1 MSRTTVTGAWLC
13 FTLLLSHA
21 LRPLPAQQPA
31 PESEARR
38 TPRSTVLAV
47 IGAIAGAAAG
57 TFFHKQA
64 GGDACRACY
73 LAAGSIAGGV
83 AGILVGRELDQM
95 DALRSR
101 GVPRI
106 RVPFLEHPLGSHP
119 LTLAARDT
127 LLAVATSSGVSI
139 LSSTD
144 ILRPRH
150 QRARGIRNIAAL
162 DLAPRSLALAV
173 ATPSGLFIYPAGDGP
188 GRLVRAGTIQAAS
201 VAEDRVIYAIGE
213 RIEWAPLDER
223 SDSAQAGIDLPAAAS
238 HLRWESER
246 SLLWVVSDTLLIA
259 MRIGGD
265 SGRIV
270 SRTRVSAGGRSLAT
284 SGDRVVIALGGDG
297 VAIIDTSDPV
307 APYEAARWTGAR
319 FVYDA
324 AIAGNRMYAGGGP
337 DGVYI
342 VDISVIPPRTIGLA
356 FDLGFAAS
364 LLSRDGFTY
373 ILDRRTASVRRI
385 STPTTR

>member
-1 MSRTTVTGAWLC
+1 MSRTAGVCLC
-13 FTLLLSHA
+13 FTLLLAQA
-21 LRPLPAQQPA
+21 LHPLPAQQPA
-31 PESEARR
+31 PEHELRR
-38 TPRSTVLAV
+38 KPRSAVLAV
-47 IGAIAGAAAG
+47 IGATAGVAAGA
-57 TFFHKQA
+57 FFHKQA

-73 LAAGSIAGGV
+73 LAAGSVAGGV

-106 RVPFLEHPLGSHP
+106 RVPFLEHSLGSHP

-144 ILRPRH
+144 ILRPRR
-150 QRARGIRNIAAL
+150 QRARGIRDISAL
-162 DLAPRSLALAV
+162 DLAPRSHALAV
-173 ATPSGLFIYPAGDGP
+173 ATPSGLFIYPSEDGP
-188 GRLVRAGTIQAAS
+188 GRLIRAGTIQAAS
-201 VAEDRVIYAIGE
+201 VADDRVIYAIGA
-213 RIEWAPLDER
+213 RIEWAPLDEHG
-223 SDSAQAGIDLPAAAS
+223 DSVRNGIDLPAPAS
-238 HLRWESER
+238 HIRWESQR
-246 SLLWVVSDTLLIA
+246 SLLWAVADTVLVALH
-259 MRIGGD
+259 IGRD
-265 SGRIV
+265 SASIV
-270 SRTRVSAGGRSLAT
+270 SRTRVGAGGRSLAT
-284 SGDRVVIALGGDG
+284 SGDRALIALGGDG

-324 AIAGNRMYAGGGP
+324 AIAGDRMYAGGGP

-356 FDLGFAAS
+356 YDLGFAAS